1 MSPFGSQAMLH
12 GLRNPSATVTT
23 LKLSPGGPGG
33 CAHVE
38 VETVSVAAARSPA
51 AARMDARD
59 LDGDFMDDSF
69 SCAPPRSASKKSS
82 AATLPIVLCPARTGF
97 AGHLSAKVSRW
108 GEAQSCR
115 EISIQTC
122 IDRSRPL
129 GEAWDGG

>member
-51 AARMDARD
+51 TAMDGGSAANAGSSLRPAARMDARD
-59 LDGDFMDDSF
+59 LDVDFMDDSF

-82 AATLPIVLCPARTGF
+82 AEHAAHRSL
-97 AGHLSAKVSRW
+97 
-108 GEAQSCR
+108 
-115 EISIQTC
+115 
-122 IDRSRPL
+122 SRPNGL
-129 GEAWDGG
+129 R